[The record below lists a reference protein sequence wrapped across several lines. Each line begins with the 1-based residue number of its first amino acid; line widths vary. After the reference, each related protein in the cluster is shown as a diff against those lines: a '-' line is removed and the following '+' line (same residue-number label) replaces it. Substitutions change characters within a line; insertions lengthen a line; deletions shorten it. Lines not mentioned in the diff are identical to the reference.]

1 MPLEFILFWTR
12 ETFSNLVRNRLM
24 SLLALSTV
32 AIGLFILGGFYL
44 TLSHVRELV
53 KNQTGKLNLTVV
65 LDPNI
70 TPKRRRDIFLAS
82 RIPQVADVQLRTK
95 DQVLMEMH
103 RDTPG
108 IAVADLKGK
117 NNPLSDELRIKVKDP
132 QSIPAVRTYM
142 ETLKGKGVDDTISD
156 RDILQKLL
164 SFSRLVA
171 IIGSISL
178 VVLGLAIL
186 AIIYNTIRLTVHA
199 RRREI
204 RIMELVG
211 ATRGFIRVPFVME
224 GIIIGFFGS
233 LLAAIFL
240 VSFHSM
246 IGNWMPPFMRTMS
259 PAMVA
264 QISRQCAV
272 GIVMSGLIFGLV
284 GSCISLNR
292 SINRVAQ
299 LDS

>member
-1 MPLEFILFWTR
+1 
-12 ETFSNLVRNRLM
+12 M

-44 TLSHVRELV
+44 TLAHVREMV
-53 KNQTGKLNLTVV
+53 KNQTGKLNITVI

-70 TPKRRRDIFLAS
+70 SAKRRRDIFLAS

-103 RDTPG
+103 HDTPG
-108 IAVADLKGK
+108 ISVDDLKGK

-132 QSIPAVRTYM
+132 QTIPAVRAYM

-164 SFSRLVA
+164 SFSRLLT

-186 AIIYNTIRLTVHA
+186 AIIYNTIRLTIHA

-224 GIIIGFFGS
+224 GVIIGFFGA
-233 LLAAIFL
+233 LLAALFL
-240 VSFHSM
+240 VSFHTM
-246 IGNWMPPFMRTMS
+246 LGNLMPPFLQTMAPS
-259 PAMVA
+259 MVA
-264 QISRQCAV
+264 QVSRQCAI
-272 GIVMSGLIFGLV
+272 GIVLSGLVFGLI

-292 SINRVAQ
+292 SISRAALQN
-299 LDS
+299 

>member
-12 ETFSNLVRNRLM
+12 ETLSNLIRNRLM

-44 TLSHVRELV
+44 TLAHVRDMV
-53 KNQTGKLNLTVV
+53 KNQTGKLNITVI

-82 RIPQVADVQLRTK
+82 RIPQVADAQLRTK

-108 IAVADLKGK
+108 IAVADLQGK
-117 NNPLSDELRIKVKDP
+117 NNPLSDELRLKVKDP
-132 QSIPAVRTYM
+132 ETIPAVRAYM

-164 SFSRLVA
+164 SFSRLLT

-211 ATRGFIRVPFVME
+211 ATRGFIRVPFVLE

-233 LLAAIFL
+233 FLAALFL

-246 IGNWMPPFMRTMS
+246 LGNLLPPFMQTMS
-259 PAMVA
+259 PAMA
-264 QISRQCAV
+264 MQISRQCAM
-272 GIVMSGLIFGLV
+272 GVMLSGLVFGLV
-284 GSCISLNR
+284 GSCLSLNR
-292 SINRVAQ
+292 SISRVAQ